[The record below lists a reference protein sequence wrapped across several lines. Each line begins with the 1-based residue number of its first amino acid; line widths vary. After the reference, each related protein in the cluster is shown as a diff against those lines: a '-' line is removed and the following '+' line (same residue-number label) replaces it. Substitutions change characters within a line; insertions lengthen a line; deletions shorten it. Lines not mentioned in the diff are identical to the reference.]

1 MLISQ
6 WFQSNEVYFNLA
18 DGIDLY
24 IDFPITNNQENL
36 TKIRYLG
43 NIIIES

>member
-1 MLISQ
+1 MVISY
-6 WFQSNEVYFNLA
+6 WFQSSEVYFNLA
-18 DGIDLY
+18 AVIDLY